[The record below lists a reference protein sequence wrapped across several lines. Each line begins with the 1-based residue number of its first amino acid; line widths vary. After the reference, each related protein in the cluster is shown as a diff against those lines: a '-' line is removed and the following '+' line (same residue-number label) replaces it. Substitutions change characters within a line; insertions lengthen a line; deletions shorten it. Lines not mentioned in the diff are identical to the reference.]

1 MNSIVSK
8 FAAVAALLL
17 LSAPA
22 LAGPPGLSV
31 STKEG
36 IGRFLVDGAGRTLYV
51 FKKDAPG
58 QSACQGDCVTKWPV
72 YFNDGGAPDGL
83 KGEDL
88 GTITRADGK
97 KQSTYKGMPLYTFAA
112 DASPGDVKG
121 QGVKDVWF
129 VATP

>member
-8 FAAVAALLL
+8 LAAIAAMLL
-17 LSAPA
+17 LSVPA
-22 LAGPPGLSV
+22 LAGPPGPSV
-31 STKEG
+31 ARKEG
-36 IGRFLVDGAGRTLYV
+36 VGSFLVDGAGRTLYV

-58 QSACQGDCVTKWPV
+58 QSACLGDCVARWPV
-72 YFNDGGAPDGL
+72 YLNQGGTPDGL
-83 KGEDL
+83 RGEDF

-97 KQSTYKGMPLYTFAA
+97 LQSTYKGMPLYTFAA
-112 DASPGDVKG
+112 DAAPGDVKG